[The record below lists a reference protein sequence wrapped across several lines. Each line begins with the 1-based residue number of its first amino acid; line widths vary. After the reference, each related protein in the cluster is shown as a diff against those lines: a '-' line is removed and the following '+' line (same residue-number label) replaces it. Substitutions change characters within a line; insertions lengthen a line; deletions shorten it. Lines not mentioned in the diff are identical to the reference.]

1 MVIRMNYSRK
11 GVARKQKEL
20 NSKGTK
26 LKKMI
31 GITFTKALLICLI
44 SLVIIG
50 GCLGIGVFRGILNT
64 APDISTI
71 DVTPSGYA
79 TSIYDCEGHEM
90 TKLVAA
96 DSNRTYVS
104 MEMIP
109 SYLGN
114 AFVAIEDERF
124 YDHNGIDIQGII
136 RAMYIAVTTRH
147 ASQGASTITQQ
158 LIKNNVF
165 ENWTD
170 EEFIESV
177 KRKIQEQYLALEL
190 EKVMSK
196 ESILELYMNSINL
209 GQNTLGV
216 QAASLRYFGKP
227 VYELNISES
236 AVIAAITQNPS
247 KYNPI
252 THPEYNEDRRAKVLK
267 NMRDQGYISEAEY
280 QEALAD
286 DVYSRIQSVNT
297 QVASTSVYSYFVDEV
312 IETAAEDITEKMIS
326 EGYSESQAS
335 TMAYNLLYSGGLSI
349 YTTQDPQI
357 QALCDEIYS
366 DESNFPEKTKWYLNY
381 QLTIQKANGDTENHS
396 TEMFRAYYR
405 ETDPKFNLLYNS
417 QDEAYEAIT
426 AYTEAVMS
434 PGDEILAENIT
445 MTPQPQVSLTIED
458 QATGHVV
465 AIIGGRGI
473 KETSRSLNRATNTTR
488 QPGSTFKIV
497 STYAPAIDSAGVNL
511 STVYLDAPFR
521 YSNGRP
527 VSNWYSS
534 GYKGICS
541 VRYGIEQSLNIIA
554 VKTLTQITPQLGYD
568 YLINFGFSTLVD
580 RRVQNDGSIVSD
592 ITQALALGGI
602 TDGVTNMELNAA
614 YAAIANGGMYMEPI
628 LYTKIVD
635 HDGNVLID
643 KIADQDRHRVIKETT
658 AFLLTDAMV
667 DVVTKGT
674 GGSVNFGGM
683 AIAGKT
689 GTTSDYKDVWFA
701 GYTPY
706 YTATTWT
713 GFDNNV
719 SMDDSAAKNL
729 SKTLWKA
736 VMSRLHENLPSES
749 FSMPAGITTAVIC
762 SRSGKLPV
770 EGLCDNYLKTE
781 YFADGSIPS
790 ETCDVHYSGMVCV
803 YSGLCAAETCPFK
816 REGTLELS
824 PIEHPNIQSG
834 STTVDEN
841 GNVIATARTSNVCP
855 HTAEFYQNENYVTIL
870 KQQAAELTAKGYIID
885 LSGYIPA
892 ESNAPEQTT
901 TEQPQ

>member
-1 MVIRMNYSRK
+1 MVIHMNYSRK

-50 GCLGIGVFRGILNT
+50 GCLGIGMFRGILNT

-109 SYLGN
+109 SYLGH

-136 RAMYIAVTTRH
+136 RAMYIAVTTRR

-417 QDEAYEAIT
+417 QDEAYEAIA

-458 QATGHVV
+458 QATGYVV

-488 QPGSTFKIV
+488 QPGSTFKVV

-541 VRYGIEQSLNIIA
+541 VRYAIE
-554 VKTLTQITPQLGYD
+554 
-568 YLINFGFSTLVD
+568 
-580 RRVQNDGSIVSD
+580 
-592 ITQALALGGI
+592 
-602 TDGVTNMELNAA
+602 
-614 YAAIANGGMYMEPI
+614 
-628 LYTKIVD
+628 
-635 HDGNVLID
+635 
-643 KIADQDRHRVIKETT
+643 
-658 AFLLTDAMV
+658 
-667 DVVTKGT
+667 
-674 GGSVNFGGM
+674 
-683 AIAGKT
+683 
-689 GTTSDYKDVWFA
+689 
-701 GYTPY
+701 
-706 YTATTWT
+706 
-713 GFDNNV
+713 
-719 SMDDSAAKNL
+719 
-729 SKTLWKA
+729 
-736 VMSRLHENLPSES
+736 
-749 FSMPAGITTAVIC
+749 
-762 SRSGKLPV
+762 
-770 EGLCDNYLKTE
+770 
-781 YFADGSIPS
+781 
-790 ETCDVHYSGMVCV
+790 
-803 YSGLCAAETCPFK
+803 
-816 REGTLELS
+816 
-824 PIEHPNIQSG
+824 
-834 STTVDEN
+834 
-841 GNVIATARTSNVCP
+841 
-855 HTAEFYQNENYVTIL
+855 
-870 KQQAAELTAKGYIID
+870 
-885 LSGYIPA
+885 
-892 ESNAPEQTT
+892 
-901 TEQPQ
+901 